1 MIFRFSFPYKPPL
14 LFRVNIAMFFLLM
27 LSSGHTALAQ
37 GTEAALKALPIDTHE
52 VVSLSDSRQYIRIK
66 GSPSNPIFLFL
77 AGGPGDSVTGSM
89 KQLFSKLSG
98 EFLVVLWDIRSTG
111 ETAKLDNPPRELSQ
125 QLFQEDTRELVDYL
139 LSKFKKEKLYLA
151 GFSWGSVPGFYMA
164 AEHPE
169 KLHAFI
175 AVNPMIDPMKSE
187 AISLKALKE
196 DALADDNKT
205 ALAELSQV
213 QLPFQNAEQLYY
225 SRKWLFLKEGNR
237 FGQKKAFRKY
247 VFDWSDTWLDVFN
260 QAVQR
265 NLFETLPTLEC
276 PVFFIVGKK
285 DYRIHYSIAQD
296 YYQQVKAPEKDF
308 FLFENS
314 GHLIPYRDQNRF
326 QETII
331 DSILKN

>member
-1 MIFRFSFPYKPPL
+1 LIFSHAYKSP
-14 LFRVNIAMFFLLM
+14 FLLRVKFA
-27 LSSGHTALAQ
+27 LFLFLTLWSGYTAAAQ
-37 GTEAALKALPIDTHE
+37 GTEAAPKGLFIDTHE
-52 VVSLSDSRQYIRIK
+52 IISLSDSRQYIRMK

-77 AGGPGDSVTGSM
+77 AGGPGDSVTGRM

-98 EFLVVLWDIRSTG
+98 EFLVVLWDIRSAG
-111 ETAKLDNPPRELSQ
+111 ETAKLDNPPRVFSQEL
-125 QLFQEDTRELVDYL
+125 FEEDTRDLVDYL
-139 LSKFKKEKLYLA
+139 LTKFKKEKLYLA

-164 AEHPE
+164 GAHPE

-187 AISLKALKE
+187 AISLENLKK
-196 DALADDNKT
+196 DALADGNST
-205 ALAELSQV
+205 ALSELSQV
-213 QLPFQNAEQLYY
+213 QLPFENAEQLYY
-225 SRKWLFLKEGNR
+225 SRKWLFLKEGSR
-237 FGQKKAFRKY
+237 FGQRKAFRKY

-265 NLFETLPTLEC
+265 NLFETLPALEC
-276 PVFFIVGKK
+276 PVFFIVGKN
-285 DYRIHYSIAQD
+285 DYRIDYKIALQ
-296 YYQQVKAPEKDF
+296 YYLHVNAPEKDF

-326 QETII
+326 QETLI